1 MSEEHPVGL
10 TSQSR
15 ARTGRACAHAEVS
28 ALGLAHALR
37 QATQSW
43 KQARAALATALYR
56 GGLALTTG
64 TSLAGH
70 LCEVCLDAHAVQL
83 RPAPWGGDMGVCA
96 ACAAPVVKE

>member
-1 MSEEHPVGL
+1 MSEEHHGGL
-10 TSQSR
+10 TPQHR
-15 ARTGRACAHAEVS
+15 ARAGRAGGHAGVS
-28 ALGLAHALR
+28 AQGLVHAMR
-37 QATQSW
+37 QATPSW
-43 KQARAALATALYR
+43 EQARAALATALHR
-56 GGLALTTG
+56 CGLAPTTD